1 MRLPIRIVKIN
12 YQLQINLY
20 CEFAAGIPHYYEQTQ
35 AMDFVVDMKIL
46 EIQAGVEVAMPKRFL
61 PDRANPLEEFS
72 RPGEF
77 E

>member
-1 MRLPIRIVKIN
+1 
-12 YQLQINLY
+12 
-20 CEFAAGIPHYYEQTQ
+20 
-35 AMDFVVDMKIL
+35 MDFVVDMKIL